1 MFGFELG
8 RAASLPSSRRCETK
22 AIVFTATMKVEAFDR
37 PPPGEGLKTVTVTV
51 PAAAKSAAV
60 MWACSRVLLTMVVVR
75 LAPFHSTVEAGTK
88 LLPCTVSVKGNAPAG
103 ALLGETA
110 VTAGAGFGV
119 GAGVGAGVGVGVG
132 SGLGVGV
139 APEPELQPAMPALMA
154 ITSNAAMT
162 VVARFFWLLLFFS
175 NIAILATR
183 FTLPPPLG
191 Q

>member
-1 MFGFELG
+1 
-8 RAASLPSSRRCETK
+8 
-22 AIVFTATMKVEAFDR
+22 
-37 PPPGEGLKTVTVTV
+37 
-51 PAAAKSAAV
+51 
-60 MWACSRVLLTMVVVR
+60 MWACTRVLLTTVVVR
-75 LAPFHSTVEAGTK
+75 LTPFHSTVEAGTK
-88 LLPCTVSVKGNAPAG
+88 LLPCTVSVKANAPAG

-132 SGLGVGV
+132 SGLGV
-139 APEPELQPAMPALMA
+139 APEPELQPPMPALMA

-162 VVARFFWLLLFFS
+162 VVAHFLWLLLFFS

-183 FTLPPPLG
+183 FTLLPSRG